1 MGPPKWQCG
10 PRRDCT
16 VNPLLWTPLAISC
29 QKSQPTLHG
38 RFLRHPFL
46 PPNPW
51 PPDLSC
57 FPRRDLGVQEV
68 PMSLCFSWE
77 SGPVERWRGRRGPGP
92 PLTQAC
98 APRHIHPDRA
108 PRLSWASHHQHP
120 AGGRGEKSREQP
132 RAGGALPAA
141 RRHRCSQETLP
152 LFEPRTRP
160 ILSLQPLGLVFT
172 RAFPRRESGGGGGQP
187 PSPGR

>member
-1 MGPPKWQCG
+1 MAPGPQLLPPEG
-10 PRRDCT
+10 PGSPGGAHE
-16 VNPLLWTPLAISC
+16 PLL
-29 QKSQPTLHG
+29 
-38 RFLRHPFL
+38 FLGEWAR
-46 PPNPW
+46 
-51 PPDLSC
+51 
-57 FPRRDLGVQEV
+57 GT
-68 PMSLCFSWE
+68 
-77 SGPVERWRGRRGPGP
+77 VEGAPGPGP

-141 RRHRCSQETLP
+141 RRHRCSQESLP

-187 PSPGR
+187 PSPRR